1 MLTLAQKQ
9 RGFSLIELIIGVA
22 IIGILLSVG
31 LPAFSL
37 WVENTKT
44 RTAAEAIL
52 NGLQLARTEA
62 VRRNVGVRFN
72 LTGTTASGSTDWT
85 VGCVTA
91 VGDMN
96 FDGVDDCP
104 AIIQSRSGS
113 EGTNNARAG
122 ISTAVPMSAFTTVLT
137 SGTDLPAG
145 VTFSGLGRVASAAG
159 VDISRIDITNVDAA
173 NNIRPNTRRMV
184 ITVGSGGTIR
194 MCDPGVPLA
203 TSPQGCI

>member
-9 RGFSLIELIIGVA
+9 HGFSLVELLIGVV

-44 RTAAEAIL
+44 RTASETIL

-62 VRRNVGVRFN
+62 VRRNANVRFS
-72 LTGTTASGSTDWT
+72 LTGTAATGAVTWS
-85 VGCVTA
+85 VGCVTV

-96 FDGVDDCP
+96 FDGEDDCP
-104 AIIQSRSGS
+104 AIIQSRSDN
-113 EGTNNARAG
+113 EGTNSARAG
-122 ISTAVPMSAFTTVLT
+122 ISTATPMPAFTTVLT
-137 SGTDLPAG
+137 SGTDMPAG

-159 VDISRIDITNVDAA
+159 VDISRIDITNVDAT

-203 TSPQGCI
+203 TSPQGCA